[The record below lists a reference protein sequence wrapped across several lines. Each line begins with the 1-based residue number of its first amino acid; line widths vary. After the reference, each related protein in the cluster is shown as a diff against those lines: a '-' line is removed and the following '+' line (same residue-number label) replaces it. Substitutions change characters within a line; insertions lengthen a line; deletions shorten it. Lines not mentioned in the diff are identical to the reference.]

1 MIFFS
6 SYQSDMVLNIDDR
19 GTHLEISI
27 DYWDARISS
36 HVADQLVLAI
46 KTNLIK
52 ILEDSP
58 HQ

>member
-1 MIFFS
+1 
-6 SYQSDMVLNIDDR
+6 MVLNIDDR

-46 KTNLIK
+46 KTSLMK
-52 ILEDSP
+52 ILENFS